1 MKVTNE
7 KTEERQAYLTIE
19 MEPEELEKSLTA
31 SYKRLVRKANIPG
44 FRKGKAPRN
53 VAERYMGKENI
64 LEDALNQIIPDAYAK
79 AIEEQEIK
87 AIAQPQIEI
96 VQTDP
101 VIFKATVPLMPV
113 IELGDYHS
121 IRITP
126 EVEEITEEKA
136 NAVLEEV
143 RHQHATWEPV
153 ERPVEFGDLVGM
165 DIESNIEG
173 DSFIEQQGAQYQVI
187 KGFAGPVSG
196 FPEQIAG
203 IAKSEEKVFTLT
215 LPDDYPK
222 NELAGKEANF
232 KVKVTEIKEEKLPE
246 LNDKLAVQVEPDI
259 KTLDALKE
267 EIAGRL
273 KERAEEKAKT
283 DFEDKVIQTVVDS
296 SKIEYP
302 PILVEAE
309 IDSLLNEQARRLQWD
324 EKGLEEYLKRVNKTV
339 EQLRED
345 MRPLATK
352 RVASSLVLGKV
363 AEDENVEVS
372 DADIDNEIENMVK
385 GTTEG
390 KDKVRQFLNNL
401 QYRNSI
407 RQLLLTRKTVARLEE
422 IAKGKEEK
430 EEK

>member
-7 KTEERQAYLTIE
+7 KTEERQVYLTIE

-31 SYKRLVRKANIPG
+31 SYKRLVNKANIPG
-44 FRKGKAPRN
+44 FRKGKAPRD
-53 VAERYMGKENI
+53 VAERYMGKESI
-64 LEDALNQIIPDAYAK
+64 LEDALNQIVPDAYVK
-79 AIEEQEIK
+79 AVEEQEIK
-87 AIAQPQIEI
+87 AIAQPQIEV

-113 IELGDYHS
+113 IELGDYRS

-136 NAVLEEV
+136 NSVLEEV

-173 DSFIEQQGAQYQVI
+173 ESFIEQKGAQYQVI
-187 KGFAGPVSG
+187 EGFSGPVPG
-196 FPEQIAG
+196 FPEQITG
-203 IAKSEEKVFTLT
+203 IAKNEEKEFKLT

-222 NELAGKEANF
+222 NELAGKEANI

-246 LNDKLAVQVEPDI
+246 LNDELAVQVEPEI
-259 KTLDALKE
+259 KTLDALKA
-267 EIAGRL
+267 EIVGRL
-273 KERAEEKAKT
+273 KERAEEKARA
-283 DFEDKVIQTVVDS
+283 DFEDKVIQAVVGC

-302 PILVEAE
+302 PIMVEAE
-309 IDSLLNEQARRLQWD
+309 IDGLLNEQAQRLQWD
-324 EKGLEEYLKRVNKTV
+324 EKALEEYLKRVNKTV
-339 EQLRED
+339 EQLREE

-352 RVASSLVLGKV
+352 RVASSLALGKV
-363 AEDENVEVS
+363 AEDENIEVS

-385 GTTEG
+385 GTTEDE
-390 KDKVRQFLNNL
+390 DKIRQLLSNL

-407 RQLLLTRKTVARLEE
+407 RQLLLTKKTVAKLEE
-422 IAKGKEEK
+422 IAKGEEKKEEK
-430 EEK
+430 